1 MKEQLSKI
9 AVAAFAMVSAV
20 IVVTGSTLIVDGVKQ
35 INATTFG
42 GIALANFA
50 RRNVA
55 NTFTAAN
62 VFTTVQGTSFR
73 DANNNLITGFGCTIG
88 AGSDY
93 NILGGVGCTIS
104 TNSDN
109 NFVMAVGQD
118 MVGEI
123 QRSVLLGGG
132 GGWTAHNDV
141 FNFNDS
147 TSTITSNA
155 VYFGCVNG
163 FFISGPYVLDDNVAL
178 QIEATADGMADDK
191 YNGVTL
197 KGLNAGEAITQ
208 WDAVFF
214 NVADSEYHQADADAA
229 GEFPCRGIAVAA
241 GSDGAALLIVVQGLI
256 RNDGW
261 TWTVGAPIYLSDTAG
276 ELTQTAPSGSG
287 DAVQLVGWA
296 TSVDEMY
303 VNVSGHYITAP

>member
-1 MKEQLSKI
+1 VRKALIFGLALFVALGASAQYDVPPTGSSIVGIIPSSKL
-9 AVAAFAMVSAV
+9 AGVYSG
-20 IVVTGSTLIVDGVKQ
+20 VTGLGAQAQDFDLGGNELD
-35 INATTFG
+35 NAS
-42 GIALANFA
+42 
-50 RRNVA
+50 RVA
-55 NTFTAAN
+55 D
-62 VFTTVQGTSFR
+62 S
-73 DANNNLITGFGCTIG
+73 ANNLVSGFGCSVG
-88 AGSDY
+88 LGSEY
-93 NILGGVGCTIS
+93 NILSGVGCTIS

-109 NFVMAVGQD
+109 NFVLAVGQD
-118 MVGEI
+118 LAGEI

-132 GGWTAHNDV
+132 GGWTDHDDV

-147 TSTITSNA
+147 TSPITNGA

-163 FFISGPYVLDDNVAL
+163 FFIDGPYVLDDNVAL
-178 QIEATADGMADDK
+178 QIEATADGMVDDK

-214 NVADSEYHQADADAA
+214 NVADSELHQADADAA
-229 GEFPCRGIAVAA
+229 GEFPCRGIAVAT
-241 GSDGAALLIVVQGLI
+241 GTDGNELLVLAQGFI

-261 TWTVGAPIYLSDTAG
+261 TWTVGASIYLSDTAG